1 MAGSIHG
8 APPAT
13 YINNKAM
20 DVVMVVAVDGAGRQ
34 VQQMTTTQRRLSQ
47 VEAEGTAAV
56 TEEGA
61 STGNQIMD
69 HAVVHRQ
76 STTRATNGAMN
87 VVMIVTIPTDAG
99 GVSPTSSNQQELLT
113 GTGSQR
119 KMHVRLPT
127 TTR

>member
-1 MAGSIHG
+1 MADSLRG

-20 DVVMVVAVDGAGRQ
+20 DVVMVVVVGGAGRQ

-47 VEAEGTAAV
+47 VEAVGAEV
-56 TEEGA
+56 IEEGV
-61 STGNQIMD
+61 SIDNHIMD
-69 HAVVHRQ
+69 HAMVHRQ
-76 STTRATNGAMN
+76 STTKATNGAMI

-113 GTGSQR
+113 GTGSHR